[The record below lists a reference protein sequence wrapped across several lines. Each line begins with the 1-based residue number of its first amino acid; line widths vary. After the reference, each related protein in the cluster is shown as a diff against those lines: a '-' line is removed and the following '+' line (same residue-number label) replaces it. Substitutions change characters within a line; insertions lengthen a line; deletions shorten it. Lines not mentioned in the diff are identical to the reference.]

1 MNTELHLPAEDLVN
15 LRKTA
20 LASLNLGSTLLAT
33 SALETAIELQ
43 ASPGSGKT
51 TDQQALEL
59 IEEGEIEEAKAL
71 LSAATAEAPSS
82 TLQ

>member
-1 MNTELHLPAEDLVN
+1 MNTELQTTEDLVS

-20 LASLNLGSTLLAT
+20 LAALQMGSTLMAT
-33 SALETAIELQ
+33 AALETAIEIQ
-43 ASPGSGKT
+43 APPVSGKT

-59 IEEGEIEEAKAL
+59 IEAGETEEAQAL
-71 LSAATAEAPSS
+71 LSAATAESPTS